1 MSNYL
6 KYTALV
12 FFGATGIAATEPASA
27 QQAASAVEQGLEEII
42 VTARKRAEKLQDVPI
57 SITAFTADAI
67 EQQGAQ
73 LLFQHV
79 NAFADG
85 RLCNVQSLGGSRK
98 GSAIGDCH
106 ECSQILCVHAG

>member
-1 MSNYL
+1 VTGL
-6 KYTALV
+6 LLR
-12 FFGATGIAATEPASA
+12 GAAGC
-27 QQAASAVEQGLEEII
+27 GLPRE
-42 VTARKRAEKLQDVPI
+42 RNLP
-57 SITAFTADAI
+57 ADAI

-106 ECSQILCVHAG
+106 ECSQILCVHAGPKVEGEIRL